1 MCPTKPKIFLLYG
14 PAQSKFAGLQPKPHS
29 WQMSCDLLPKA
40 FLTNRSTD
48 VTILQLQKLKLS
60 RPMVGSTRQVK
71 YKFAIISVHCKV
83 KPN

>member
-14 PAQSKFAGLQPKPHS
+14 PAQSKFANLQPKPHS

-60 RPMVGSTRQVK
+60 RPMVGRLDKSNTNLPLFQFIVK
-71 YKFAIISVHCKV
+71 
-83 KPN
+83 